1 MNSYLHAI
9 SYFFPKKFNT
19 NSDLSKE
26 HPEWSVEKIAAKT
39 GIEKRYL
46 SDETETSGD
55 IGIEAAKL
63 LFDEFNIEKKII
75 DYVIFCTQSP
85 DYFLPTTAC
94 ILQDRLGLNKNC
106 GAIDFNLGCSGFVYG
121 LGLAK
126 GLIFSGQASNVLL
139 ITAETYTKKIHPKD
153 KNNKTI
159 FGDGAAATFVSKE
172 KMEGLWNADI
182 KDFVYYTDG
191 SGFDK
196 LILKNGGYRGAIHEN
211 NVDVYQDGVYISN
224 DNFIF
229 MDGKSIFDFTA
240 FHIPPNIEKTLKLNG
255 LSISDVDY
263 FIFHQANKFMM
274 NFVRQ
279 RCNIPEEKFCVDL
292 ADGGNTVSSTIPIAL
307 RRSIDKGFKYAKT
320 KVLLSG
326 FGVGLSIGSVILNF
340 DNND

>member
-9 SYFFPKKFNT
+9 SYYFPKKFNT

-26 HPEWSVEKIAAKT
+26 HPEWSVEKIASKT

-46 SDETETSGD
+46 SEENETSGD
-55 IGIEAAKL
+55 LGIAAAKL
-63 LFDEFNIEKKII
+63 LFEEFHLDKRII

-94 ILQDRLGLNKNC
+94 IIQDRLGLSKNC
-106 GAIDFNLGCSGFVYG
+106 GAFDFNLGCSGFVYG
-121 LGLAK
+121 LGIAK
-126 GLIFSGQASNVLL
+126 GLILSGQAKNVLL

-159 FGDGAAATFVSKE
+159 FGDGAAAALISKE
-172 KMEGLWNADI
+172 KIKGLWNAEI

-191 SGFDK
+191 SGYDK
-196 LILKNGGYRGAIHEN
+196 LILKNGGYRDGTNSN
-211 NVDVYQDGVYISN
+211 NHDVYQDDVYIRN
-224 DNFIF
+224 DNYIY

-240 FHIPPNIEKTLKLNG
+240 FHIPPNIENNLMLNG
-255 LSISDVDY
+255 LSISEIDF
-263 FIFHQANKFMM
+263 FIFHQANKYMI

-279 RCNIPEEKFCVDL
+279 RCNIPEDKFCVDL

-307 RRSIDKGFKYAKT
+307 RRSIDNGFKYT
-320 KVLLSG
+320 NSKVLLSG

-340 DNND
+340 INND